1 MTGEDFRRSI
11 EQKWGRAYD
20 VQLQRRGSRVLLL
33 VMWKYLGQRSFPLT
47 AEEYTQH
54 LEAIL
59 ERLAD
64 WGVLE
69 FALQQLQATRQRP
82 RLGKAVSI
90 PLDLGE
96 RASEW
101 LL

>member
-1 MTGEDFRRSI
+1 MTGEELRRSI
-11 EQKWGRAYD
+11 EEKWGRAYD
-20 VQLQRRGSRVLLL
+20 VQLQRRGGRVLLL

-47 AEEYTQH
+47 AAEYIEH

-59 ERLAD
+59 ERLSD

-69 FALQQLQATRQRP
+69 SALQQLQASRQRP

-90 PLDLGE
+90 PLELGE

>member
-1 MTGEDFRRSI
+1 MKGEDFRRFI
-11 EQKWGRAYD
+11 VGKWGRAYD
-20 VQLQRRGSRVLLL
+20 IQLQRRGDRVLLL
-33 VMWKYLGQRSFPLT
+33 VMWKYLGQRSFGLSE
-47 AEEYTQH
+47 EEYLGH
-54 LEAIL
+54 LESIM

-69 FALQQLQATRQRP
+69 YAIQEMQSTRQRP
-82 RLGKAVSI
+82 RLGKAVAI

-101 LL
+101 LI

>member
-1 MTGEDFRRSI
+1 
-11 EQKWGRAYD
+11 
-20 VQLQRRGSRVLLL
+20 
-33 VMWKYLGQRSFPLT
+33 WKYLGQRSFGYS
-47 AEEYTQH
+47 EDEYLGH
-54 LEAIL
+54 LESVM

-69 FALQQLQATRQRP
+69 FAIQEMQVTRQRP
-82 RLGKAVSI
+82 RLGKAVAI

-101 LL
+101 LI